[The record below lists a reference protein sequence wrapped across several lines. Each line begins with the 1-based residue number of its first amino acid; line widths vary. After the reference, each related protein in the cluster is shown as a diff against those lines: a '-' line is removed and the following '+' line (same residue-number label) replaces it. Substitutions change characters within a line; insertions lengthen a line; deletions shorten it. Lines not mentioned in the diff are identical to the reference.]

1 MASVLDLASLAPLPM
16 DMLSQGKDVQM
27 MQDAAGTQYLAR
39 YGKTQVRRRWSPPR
53 HTRCTMKKRRS
64 VRAARPVGP
73 GLRGGDEAAVRG
85 VEQLRAA
92 QRPAVGSGLALGHPH
107 PRLLTGAAP

>member
-39 YGKTQVRRRWSPPR
+39 YGKTQVRRRWSPPAA
-53 HTRCTMKKRRS
+53 HALHDEKAAKRPRGAPSGSGGCVGEMGPRS
-64 VRAARPVGP
+64 VAWNSFA
-73 GLRGGDEAAVRG
+73 LRNDLPWGVALRWVTLSRG
-85 VEQLRAA
+85 F
-92 QRPAVGSGLALGHPH
+92 
-107 PRLLTGAAP
+107 